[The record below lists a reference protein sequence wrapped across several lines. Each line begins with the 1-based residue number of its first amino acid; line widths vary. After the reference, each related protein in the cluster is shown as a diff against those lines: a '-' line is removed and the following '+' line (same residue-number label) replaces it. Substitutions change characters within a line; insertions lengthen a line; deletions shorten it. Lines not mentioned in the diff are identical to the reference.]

1 LALINIKDTRLEIAN
16 LISVLKLASKPNKQ
30 YKDIDIFSSNIL
42 VEYEE
47 TQKKINSIKIQ
58 MNAIMNT
65 MDQLIDNSEY
75 LSDSL
80 VRLLYPNQFSLTL
93 IHKIQNDIPY
103 IKGRVYWNNKQ
114 REVQI
119 GTIQNV
125 LNQLKHCIDKK
136 LLNPINGLTN
146 KNINWAYIK
155 SNQDVEK
162 GIQFLGKLKFK
173 QYILKHFTF
182 PPNIN
187 LHKLES
193 LQTDYENI
201 ESEISPILNCNED
214 NWYSNWRDNNL

>member
-1 LALINIKDTRLEIAN
+1 LALINIKETRLEIAK
-16 LISVLKLASKPNKQ
+16 LIGVLKHASSPNKH

-42 VEYEE
+42 LEYEE
-47 TQKKINSIKIQ
+47 THKKINSVKVQ
-58 MNAIMNT
+58 MNVIMNT

-80 VRLLYPNQFSLTL
+80 IRLLFPNQFSLTL
-93 IHKIQNDIPY
+93 IYKIQNDIPY

-125 LNQLKHCIDKK
+125 LNQLSHCIDQK
-136 LLNPINGLTN
+136 LLNPINGLTK

-155 SNQDVEK
+155 SNPDVEE

-173 QYILKHFTF
+173 QYILKHFTC

-193 LQTDYENI
+193 VQTDYENI
-201 ESEISPILNCNED
+201 ESERSPILNCNED
-214 NWYSNWRDNNL
+214 NWYAHWRDNNL